1 MKRIKIMILI
11 CIVILIIILICI
23 GCTVFYKK
31 VENDE
36 IADEYGNYG
45 ENHNEEYVV
54 EEEVKEVT
62 DRNNYYIVS
71 NSISEFFEY
80 VNMISTNPLTDLE
93 KEDSD
98 FAISGLIKM
107 LSSRYINEFEITNEK
122 IIADYSKYI
131 NCSYNIEKMYV
142 SEDTISTKAFL
153 VEISIDDLKD
163 NIFFIVVIDSEN
175 GTFEI
180 YGDDYV
186 KKYGYDKNKELLKD
200 FQITNIEKNTF
211 NKIKNDNITDQ
222 DMAINYFNDYKYNIL
237 NNIEKAY
244 NSLDEE
250 YRNKRFGSLEE
261 FTKYIQDNITIFRN
275 ITIEQYI
282 CDKYEDYT
290 EYICRDQN
298 ENIYVFKET
307 AIMNYTLQLDTYTIP
322 TDNFIEE
329 YENGNVEKK
338 VTMNIGKFIDM
349 INNFDYKSAYNV
361 LNQSFKEKYFKTEEE
376 FKQYMK
382 NTYYECNAIDLK
394 DFSNENGTY
403 VYTGIMRNKFYD
415 DTDPGKDINIIMR
428 LKNGTDFEM
437 SFEVY

>member
-307 AIMNYTLQLDTYTIP
+307 AIMNYTLQLDTYTMP

-403 VYTGIMRNKFYD
+403 VYTCIMRNKFYD